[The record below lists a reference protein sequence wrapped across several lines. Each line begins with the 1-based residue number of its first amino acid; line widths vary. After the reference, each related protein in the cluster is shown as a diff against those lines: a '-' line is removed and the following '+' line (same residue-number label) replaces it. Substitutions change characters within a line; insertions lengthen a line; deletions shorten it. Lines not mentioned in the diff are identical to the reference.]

1 MSDKYVDKFNIMGL
15 PIYVKDSKLTND
27 VNNTII
33 PDINEIKN
41 RFPVNTNNIANNAV
55 KTSNIADGAINYS
68 KIAPDTIT
76 AAQMAQSEKIAIRS
90 NSLSLKKNVIL
101 IGDSYVHSDHGRH
114 AFDEVMPTIA
124 KDWNVY
130 SFSDSGCGFTFPGAQ
145 GYKMIDLVIN
155 AANSLGSE
163 VYNVDYVIFC
173 GGRNEAGGIA
183 STSRPSDSLES
194 VAEGT
199 FSNAHANFPNA
210 KVWFF
215 PCLYDWRLPNS
226 NLFKALSEM
235 IYGASMQNV
244 SIADGC
250 WSWGTGNTELYL
262 YPDDIHPNLMGSQM
276 MCRKIYSAVENNNS
290 NCFRDRQD
298 NHDSIAFYLNKA
310 GIQIVGEFIFGGNDN
325 IMVSHAN
332 LPVWLQFRGGYN
344 WYFAGYNTVANVTSA
359 TMVGLIP
366 EGLTL
371 AGGTVMPSGQKCRLC
386 VNLPFTM

>member
-1 MSDKYVDKFNIMGL
+1 MSEKYVESFNIMGI
-15 PIYVKDSKLTND
+15 PVQIKDKNLTES
-27 VNNTII
+27 VNNTLI
-33 PDINEIKN
+33 PKVTTLES
-41 RFPVNTNNIANNAV
+41 RFPVSGDNIANGSI
-55 KTSNIADGAINYS
+55 TTD

-76 AAQMAQSEKIAIRS
+76 IAKMDQSEKIAIRT

-124 KDWNVY
+124 RNWNVV

-145 GYKMIDLVIN
+145 GYNIENLINN
-155 AANSLGSE
+155 AAASLGAS
-163 VYNVDYVIFC
+163 NINIDYILVC
-173 GGRNEAGGIA
+173 AGRNEAGGIA
-183 STSRPSDSLES
+183 STTRPSPALDAAVES
-194 VAEGT
+194 A
-199 FSNAHANFPNA
+199 FADAHAKFPNA

-262 YPDDIHPNLMGSQM
+262 YPDDIHPNLIGSQM

-298 NHDSIAFYLNKA
+298 NCGDFAFYLNKA
-310 GIQIVGEFIFGGNDN
+310 GIQIVGEFIFSGNDN

-332 LPVWLQFRGGYN
+332 LPAWLQFKGGEN
-344 WYFAGYNTVANVTSA
+344 WYFAGYNTVANVTAA

-386 VNLPFTM
+386 VNLPFTI